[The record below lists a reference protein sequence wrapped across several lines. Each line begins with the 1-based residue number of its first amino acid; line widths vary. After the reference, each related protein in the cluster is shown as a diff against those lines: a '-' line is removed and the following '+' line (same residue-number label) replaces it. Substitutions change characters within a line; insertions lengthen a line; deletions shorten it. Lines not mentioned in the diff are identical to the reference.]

1 MSKML
6 EMREKFPNTQ
16 FWVDSCAKAD
26 LEYGIG
32 LGAVGA
38 TTNPVIVSQ
47 VLQKELPQWEDTI
60 RDLFAQSPAAT
71 EDDVA
76 WKLIEKM
83 GLRGCELLRP
93 VYEKSGGACGKI
105 SMQTNIKYYHDWEKM
120 ADQAA
125 YFSSLAP
132 NIQVKM
138 PISAAGLKAFEE
150 ATYRGVSVNATVSFS
165 LAQAV
170 ALAEAVE
177 RGLKRREAE
186 GLDTACMTPVCTI
199 MLGRIDDW
207 LKKAVAADGLAVP
220 PEALEWGGVAVF
232 KKAYH
237 IFKERG
243 YRTRLL
249 TAAYRNLYH
258 WHQLIGGDVSMTITS
273 KYLKMF
279 DNSDLEIR
287 ATMDDPVPQQWLD
300 ELLKL
305 KEFHRAYDEDG
316 MTPEE
321 FEHYGAF
328 ITCLEGFFKGYDTLL
343 QLIRPYQFGAPLA
356 R

>member
-32 LGAVGA
+32 IGAAGA

-60 RDLFAQSPAAT
+60 RELFARSPTAT

-93 VYEKSGGACGKI
+93 TYEQSGGAYGKI

-165 LAQAV
+165 VAQAV

-177 RGLKRREAE
+177 RGLKRREEE
-186 GLDTACMTPVCTI
+186 GLDTAHMTPVCTI

-207 LKKAVAADGLAVP
+207 LKKAVAADKLAVP

-232 KKAYH
+232 KKAYR
-237 IFKERG
+237 IFRERG

-249 TAAYRNLYH
+249 TAAYRNIYH
-258 WHQLIGGDVSMTITS
+258 WYQFIGGDVSMTITAP
-273 KYLKMF
+273 YLKIF
-279 DNSDLEIR
+279 DGSDLEIR
-287 ATMDDPVPQQWLD
+287 NTMDDPVPQCWLD

-305 KEFHRAYDEDG
+305 KEFRRAYDEDG

-328 ITCLEGFFKGYDTLL
+328 ITCLEGFFKGYETLL
-343 QLIRPYQFGAPLA
+343 QLIRPYQFGKPLP

>member
-6 EMREKFPNTQ
+6 EMKAKYPNTQ

-26 LEYGIG
+26 LEYGISI
-32 LGAVGA
+32 GAVGA
-38 TTNPVIVSQ
+38 TTNPTIVYQ

-60 RDLFAQSPAAT
+60 RTLFAENPTAT

-76 WKLIEKM
+76 WMIIEKM
-83 GLRGCELLRP
+83 GVRGCEMLRP
-93 VYEKSGGACGKI
+93 AYEASNGQCGKI
-105 SMQTNIKYYHDWEKM
+105 SMQTNIKNYHNWEKM
-120 ADQAA
+120 ADQAVH
-125 YFSSLAP
+125 FSTLAP

-138 PISAAGLKAFEE
+138 PINPAGLKAFEE

-165 LAQAV
+165 LAQAL

-186 GLDTACMTPVCTI
+186 GLDNSKITPVCTI

-207 LKKAVAADGLAVP
+207 LKKAVARDALAVR
-220 PEALEWGGVAVF
+220 PEALEWAGIAVF
-232 KKAYH
+232 KKAYK

-249 TAAYRNLYH
+249 TAAYRHMNQWSELV
-258 WHQLIGGDVSMTITS
+258 GGDISMTIGA

-279 DNSDLEIR
+279 DNSDVELR
-287 ATMDDPVPQQWLD
+287 NTMDDPVPQCWMD

-305 KEFHRAYDEDG
+305 KEFRRAYDEDG
-316 MTPEE
+316 MKPEE

-328 ITCLEGFFKGYDTLL
+328 ITCLEGFFKGYDDLVK
-343 QLIRPYQFGAPLA
+343 LIRNYEFGTPLA
-356 R
+356 

>member
-1 MSKML
+1 MSKLL
-6 EMREKFPNTQ
+6 EMRERFPQTQ
-16 FWVDSCAKAD
+16 IWVDSCAQAD
-26 LEYGIG
+26 LEYGLS

-47 VLQKELPQWEDTI
+47 VLQKELTEWEPAMRT
-60 RDLFAQSPAAT
+60 LFDPSRALA
-71 EDDVA
+71 EDEAA
-76 WKLIEKM
+76 WKLIEQM
-83 GLRGCELLRP
+83 GVRGSRALLP
-93 VYEKSGGACGKI
+93 VYERSGGTCGKL

-125 YFSSLAP
+125 YFHSLAP

-165 LAQAV
+165 VAQAV

-177 RGLKRREAE
+177 RGLERRRDE
-186 GLDTACMTPVCTI
+186 GLDDTGITPVCTI

-207 LKKAVAADGLAVP
+207 LKKVVAQDRLTVM
-220 PEALEWGGVAVF
+220 PEALEWAGIAVF
-232 KKAYH
+232 KRAYE
-237 IFKERG
+237 IFRRRG

-249 TAAYRNLYH
+249 TAAYRNANH
-258 WHQLIGGDVSMTITS
+258 WYQLVGGDVSMTLTAN
-273 KYLKMF
+273 YLRIF
-279 DNSDLEIR
+279 DSCGWELKNN
-287 ATMDDPVPQQWLD
+287 MDQPVPQRWLD
-300 ELLKL
+300 ELMGM
-305 KEFHRAYDEDG
+305 KEFRRAYEEDG

-328 ITCLEGFFKGYDTLL
+328 ITCLEGFFKGYETLL
-343 QLIRPYQFGAPLA
+343 QLMRPYQFGRPLD

>member
-1 MSKML
+1 MSKMQ

-16 FWVDSCAKAD
+16 FWVDSCGKAD

-32 LGAVGA
+32 IGAVGA

-47 VLQKELPQWEDTI
+47 VLQKELPEWEGTI
-60 RDLFAQSPAAT
+60 RELYAQAPAT

-83 GLRGCELLRP
+83 GLRGCEHLRP
-93 VYEKSGGACGKI
+93 IYEQSGGKCGKI
-105 SMQTNIKYYHDWEKM
+105 SMQTNIKYYRDWEKM

-138 PISAAGLKAFEE
+138 PISAAGLRAFEE
-150 ATYRGVSVNATVSFS
+150 ATYRGVSINATVSFS
-165 LAQAV
+165 VAQAV

-177 RGLKRREAE
+177 RGLKRREAK
-186 GLDTACMTPVCTI
+186 GLDTARITPVCTI

-207 LKKAVAADGLAVP
+207 LKKAVAEDRLAVP
-220 PEALEWGGVAVF
+220 PEALEWSGVAVF
-232 KKAYH
+232 KRAYQ
-237 IFKERG
+237 IYKERG

-258 WHQLIGGDVSMTITS
+258 WYELIGGDISMTMTA
-273 KYLKMF
+273 KYLRTF
-279 DNSDLEIR
+279 DGCDREIR
-287 ATMDDPVPQQWLD
+287 STMEDPVPQCWMD
-300 ELLKL
+300 ELMKL

-328 ITCLEGFFKGYDTLL
+328 ITCLEGFFKGYETLL
-343 QLIRPYQFGAPLA
+343 QLIRPYQFGKPLA

>member
-6 EMREKFPNTQ
+6 EMKAKYPNTQ

-32 LGAVGA
+32 IGAVGA
-38 TTNPVIVSQ
+38 TTNPVIVYQ

-60 RDLFAQSPAAT
+60 RSLFAENPTAT

-76 WKLIEKM
+76 WKLIEMM
-83 GLRGCELLRP
+83 GLRGCEMLRP
-93 VYEKSGGACGKI
+93 AYEASNGQCGKI
-105 SMQTNIKYYHDWEKM
+105 SMQTNIKYYRDWEKM

-125 YFSSLAP
+125 YFNSLAP

-138 PISAAGLKAFEE
+138 PISEAGLKAFEE

-165 LAQAV
+165 LAQAL

-186 GLDTACMTPVCTI
+186 GLDTSHMTPVCTI

-207 LKKAVAADGLAVP
+207 LKKAVARDSIAVK

-232 KKAYH
+232 KKAYK
-237 IFKERG
+237 IYKERG

-249 TAAYRNLYH
+249 TAAYRNLYD
-258 WHQLIGGDVSMTITS
+258 WSQLIGGDVSMTITS
-273 KYLKMF
+273 KYLKIF
-279 DNSDLEIR
+279 DNSDVEIR
-287 ATMDDPVPQQWLD
+287 NTMDDPVPECWME

-316 MTPEE
+316 MTPAE

-328 ITCLEGFFKGYDTLL
+328 ITCLEGFFKGYEDLL
-343 QLIRPYQFGAPLA
+343 KLIRPYQFGATLK
-356 R
+356 

>member
-6 EMREKFPNTQ
+6 EMKAKYPNTQ

-26 LEYGIG
+26 LAYGIS

-38 TTNPVIVSQ
+38 TTNPTIVSQ
-47 VLQKELPQWEDTI
+47 VLQKELPEWEDTI
-60 RDLFAQSPAAT
+60 RALFAETPTGT

-83 GLRGCELLRP
+83 GLRGSEMLRP
-93 VYEKSGGACGKI
+93 AYEASGGQCGKI
-105 SMQTNIKYYHDWEKM
+105 SMQTNIKNYHNWEKM

-125 YFSSLAP
+125 YFNSLAP

-165 LAQAV
+165 LAQALE
-170 ALAEAVE
+170 LAEAVE

-186 GLDTACMTPVCTI
+186 GLDTAHITPVCTI

-207 LKKAVAADGLAVP
+207 LKKAVARDSLAVK

-232 KKAYH
+232 KKAYK
-237 IFKERG
+237 IFQQRG

-258 WHQLIGGDVSMTITS
+258 WSALIGGDVSMTITS
-273 KYLKMF
+273 KYLKIF
-279 DNSDLEIR
+279 DNSDVEIR
-287 ATMDDPVPQQWLD
+287 AAMDDPVPACWME

-316 MTPEE
+316 MTPAEY
-321 FEHYGAF
+321 EHYGAF
-328 ITCLEGFFKGYDTLL
+328 ITCLEGFFKGYDDLL
-343 QLIRPYQFGAPLA
+343 KLIRPYQFGSAL
-356 R
+356 

>member
-1 MSKML
+1 MSKLL
-6 EMREKFPNTQ
+6 EMRERFPQTQ
-16 FWVDSCAKAD
+16 IWVDSCAQAD
-26 LEYGIG
+26 LEYGLS

-47 VLQKELPQWEDTI
+47 VLQKELTEWEPAMRT
-60 RDLFAQSPAAT
+60 LFDPSRALA
-71 EDDVA
+71 ED
-76 WKLIEKM
+76 
-83 GLRGCELLRP
+83 
-93 VYEKSGGACGKI
+93 
-105 SMQTNIKYYHDWEKM
+105 IKYYHDWEKM

-125 YFSSLAP
+125 YFHSLAP

-165 LAQAV
+165 VAQAV

-177 RGLKRREAE
+177 RGLERRRDE
-186 GLDTACMTPVCTI
+186 GLDDTGITPVCTI

-207 LKKAVAADGLAVP
+207 LKKVVTQDRLTVM
-220 PEALEWGGVAVF
+220 PEALEWAGIAVF
-232 KKAYH
+232 KRAYE
-237 IFKERG
+237 IFRRRG

-249 TAAYRNLYH
+249 TAAYRNANH
-258 WHQLIGGDVSMTITS
+258 WYQLVGGDVSMTLTAN
-273 KYLKMF
+273 YLRIF
-279 DNSDLEIR
+279 DSCGWELKNN
-287 ATMDDPVPQQWLD
+287 MDQPVPQRWLD
-300 ELLKL
+300 ELMGL
-305 KEFHRAYDEDG
+305 KEFRRAYEEDG

-328 ITCLEGFFKGYDTLL
+328 ITCLEGFFKGYETLL
-343 QLIRPYQFGAPLA
+343 QLMRPYQFGRPLD

>member
-1 MSKML
+1 MSKLL

-32 LGAVGA
+32 IGAVGA

-47 VLQKELPQWEDTI
+47 VLQKELPEWEDTI

-93 VYEKSGGACGKI
+93 AYEQSGGACGKI

-125 YFSSLAP
+125 YFHSLAP

-165 LAQAV
+165 VAQAV

-186 GLDTACMTPVCTI
+186 GLDTASMTPVCTI

-207 LKKAVAADGLAVP
+207 LKKAVAADNLAVL

-232 KKAYH
+232 KKAYQ
-237 IFKERG
+237 IFKARG

-249 TAAYRNLYH
+249 TAAYRNVYH
-258 WHQLIGGDVSMTITS
+258 WHELIGGDVSMTITA

-279 DNSDLEIR
+279 DNSGLEVR
-287 ATMDDPVPQQWLD
+287 ATMDDPVPQCWLD

-305 KEFHRAYDEDG
+305 KEFRRAYDEDG

-328 ITCLEGFFKGYDTLL
+328 ITCLEGFFKGYETLL
-343 QLIRPYQFGAPLA
+343 QLIRPYQFGKPLA

>member
-6 EMREKFPNTQ
+6 EMKAKYPNTQ

-26 LEYGIG
+26 LAYGIS

-38 TTNPVIVSQ
+38 TTNPTIVSQ
-47 VLQKELPQWEDTI
+47 VLQKELPEWEDTI
-60 RDLFAQSPAAT
+60 RALFAETPTGT

-83 GLRGCELLRP
+83 GLRGSEMLRP
-93 VYEKSGGACGKI
+93 AYEASGGQCGKI
-105 SMQTNIKYYHDWEKM
+105 SMQTNIKNYHNWEKM

-125 YFSSLAP
+125 YFNSLAP

-165 LAQAV
+165 LSQALE
-170 ALAEAVE
+170 LAEAVE

-186 GLDTACMTPVCTI
+186 GLDTAHITPVCTI

-207 LKKAVAADGLAVP
+207 LKKAVARDSLAVK

-232 KKAYH
+232 KKAYK
-237 IFKERG
+237 IFQQRG

-258 WHQLIGGDVSMTITS
+258 WSALIGGDVSMTITS
-273 KYLKMF
+273 KYLKIF
-279 DNSDLEIR
+279 DNSDVEIR
-287 ATMDDPVPQQWLD
+287 AAMDDPVPACWME

-316 MTPEE
+316 MTPAEY
-321 FEHYGAF
+321 EHYGAF
-328 ITCLEGFFKGYDTLL
+328 ITCLEGFFKGYDDLL
-343 QLIRPYQFGAPLA
+343 KLIRPYQFGSAL
-356 R
+356 

>member
-6 EMREKFPNTQ
+6 EMKAKYPNTQ

-26 LEYGIG
+26 LAYGIS

-38 TTNPVIVSQ
+38 TTNPTIVSQ
-47 VLQKELPQWEDTI
+47 VLQKELPEWEDTI
-60 RDLFAQSPAAT
+60 RALFAETPTGT

-83 GLRGCELLRP
+83 GLRGSEMLRP
-93 VYEKSGGACGKI
+93 AYEASGGQCGKI
-105 SMQTNIKYYHDWEKM
+105 SMQTNIKNYHNWEKM

-125 YFSSLAP
+125 YFNSLAP

-165 LAQAV
+165 LSQALE
-170 ALAEAVE
+170 LAEAVE

-186 GLDTACMTPVCTI
+186 GLDTAHITPVCTI

-207 LKKAVAADGLAVP
+207 LKKAVARDSLAVK

-232 KKAYH
+232 KKAYK
-237 IFKERG
+237 IFRQRG

-258 WHQLIGGDVSMTITS
+258 WSALIGGDVSMTITS
-273 KYLKMF
+273 KYLKIF
-279 DNSDLEIR
+279 DNSDVEIR
-287 ATMDDPVPQQWLD
+287 AAMDDPVPACWME

-316 MTPEE
+316 MTPAEY
-321 FEHYGAF
+321 EHYGAF
-328 ITCLEGFFKGYDTLL
+328 ITCLEGFFKGYDDLL
-343 QLIRPYQFGAPLA
+343 KLIRPYQFGSAL
-356 R
+356 

>member
-1 MSKML
+1 MGKIT
-6 EMREKFPNTQ
+6 EMKEKFPNTQ

-26 LEYGIG
+26 LEYAIG

-60 RDLFAQSPAAT
+60 RELFASHPRAT

-76 WKLIEKM
+76 WMLIEKM
-83 GLRGCELLRP
+83 GLRGCQYLRP
-93 VYEKSGGACGKI
+93 VYEATNGQCGKI
-105 SMQTNIKYYHDWEKM
+105 SMQTNIKFYHDWEKM

-132 NIQVKM
+132 NVQVKM
-138 PISAAGLKAFEE
+138 PVSEAGLRAFEE
-150 ATYRGVSVNATVSFS
+150 ATYRGVSINATVSFS

-170 ALAEAVE
+170 ELAKAVE
-177 RGLKRREAE
+177 RGLDRREAE
-186 GLDTACMTPVCTI
+186 GLDNSGITPVCTI

-207 LKKAVAADGLAVP
+207 LKKAAVRDGLSP
-220 PEALEWGGVAVF
+220 RPEALEWAGVAVF
-232 KKAYH
+232 KKAYQ
-237 IFKERG
+237 IFKARG

-249 TAAYRNLYH
+249 TAAYRNVYH
-258 WHQLIGGDVSMTITS
+258 WSQFIGGDVSMTITAG
-273 KYLKMF
+273 KLKLF
-279 DNSDLEIR
+279 ENSGIEVR
-287 ATMDDPVPQQWLD
+287 ATIDDPVPACWMD
-300 ELLKL
+300 ELLTM

-316 MTPEE
+316 MTPPE
-321 FEHYGAF
+321 FERYGAF

-343 QLIRPYQFGAPLA
+343 QLIRPYQFGEAMK
-356 R
+356 

>member
-6 EMREKFPNTQ
+6 EMKEKYPNTQ
-16 FWVDSCAKAD
+16 VWVDSCAKAD
-26 LEYGIG
+26 LEYGISI
-32 LGAVGA
+32 GAVGA

-47 VLQKELPQWEDTI
+47 VLQKELPEWEDTI
-60 RDLFAQSPAAT
+60 RGLFADHPAAT
-71 EDDVA
+71 EDEVA
-76 WKLIEKM
+76 WMLIEKM

-93 VYEKSGGACGKI
+93 AYEASQGQCGKI

-125 YFSSLAP
+125 YFNSLAP

-138 PISAAGLKAFEE
+138 PISEAGLKAFEE

-186 GLDTACMTPVCTI
+186 GLDTAHMTPVCTI

-207 LKKAVAADGLAVP
+207 LKKAVARDGLAVK

-232 KKAYH
+232 KKAYQ
-237 IFKERG
+237 IFKARG

-258 WHQLIGGDVSMTITS
+258 WSELIGGDVSMTITS

-279 DNSDLEIR
+279 DKSDVEIR
-287 ATMDDPVPQQWLD
+287 NTMDDPVPACWLE

-305 KEFHRAYDEDG
+305 KEFRRAYEEDG
-316 MTPEE
+316 MTPAEY
-321 FEHYGAF
+321 EHYGAF
-328 ITCLEGFFKGYDTLL
+328 ITCLEGFFKGYETLL
-343 QLIRPYQFGAPLA
+343 QLIRPYQFGDTLK
-356 R
+356 

>member
-1 MSKML
+1 MNKML
-6 EMREKFPNTQ
+6 EMREKFPGTQ
-16 FWVDSCAKAD
+16 IWVDSCAKAD

-32 LGAVGA
+32 LGGVGA

-47 VLQKELPQWEDTI
+47 VLQRELPEWEDTI
-60 RDLFAQSPAAT
+60 RELFAQPSAPT

-83 GLRGCELLRP
+83 GLRGCEILRP
-93 VYEKSGGACGKI
+93 IYEKSGGKCGKI
-105 SMQTNIKYYHDWEKM
+105 SMQTNIKYYRDGEKM

-125 YFSSLAP
+125 YFSSLTP
-132 NIQVKM
+132 NVQVKM
-138 PISAAGLKAFEE
+138 PVSAAGLWAFEE
-150 ATYRGVSVNATVSFS
+150 ATYRGVSVNATVCFTV
-165 LAQAV
+165 AQAV
-170 ALAEAVE
+170 AVAEAVE

-186 GLDTACMTPVCTI
+186 GLDTVRMTPVCTI
-199 MLGRIDDW
+199 MLGRVDDW
-207 LKKAVAADGLAVP
+207 LKKTVGEDRLAVP

-232 KKAYH
+232 KRAYQ
-237 IFKERG
+237 IFQERG

-249 TAAYRNLYH
+249 TAAYRNIYH
-258 WHQLIGGDVSMTITS
+258 WHALIGGDVSMTMTV
-273 KYLKMF
+273 KYLRLF
-279 DNSDLEIR
+279 DGSDLEVR
-287 ATMDDPVPQQWLD
+287 KTMDDPVPQCWMD
-300 ELLKL
+300 ELMKL
-305 KEFHRAYDEDG
+305 KEFRRAYEEDG

-343 QLIRPYQFGAPLA
+343 QLIRPYQFGKPLD